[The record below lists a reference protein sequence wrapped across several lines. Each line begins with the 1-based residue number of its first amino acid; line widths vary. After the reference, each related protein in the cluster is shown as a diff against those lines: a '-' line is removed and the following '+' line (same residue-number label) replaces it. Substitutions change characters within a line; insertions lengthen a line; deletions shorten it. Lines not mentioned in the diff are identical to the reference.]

1 MSTDAT
7 WTPSPAPDLWW
18 LRRGEGNFDALG
30 LLERRYA
37 PPQWC
42 VAQWSP
48 RERRIAFLPADLPL
62 EDAQNIA
69 RLLILA
75 QVEG

>member
-7 WTPSPAPDLWW
+7 WTQSEARNLWW
-18 LRRGEGNFDALG
+18 LRRVNSDSLG
-30 LLERRYA
+30 LLERLTA
-37 PPQWC
+37 PPRWY
-42 VAQWSP
+42 VAQWIP
-48 RERRIAFLPADLPL
+48 KERRITDLPPDLSL

>member
-7 WTPSPAPDLWW
+7 WVSSAARDLWW
-18 LRRGEGNFDALG
+18 LRRGHGDSLG
-30 LLERRYA
+30 LLERRTA
-37 PPQWC
+37 PPRWY
-42 VAQWSP
+42 VAQWVP
-48 RERRIAFLPADLPL
+48 RERRITDLPADLSL

>member
-1 MSTDAT
+1 
-7 WTPSPAPDLWW
+7 
-18 LRRGEGNFDALG
+18 
-30 LLERRYA
+30 
-37 PPQWC
+37 